1 MTSDLLTRLS
11 KLGAP
16 DREVDEEIHDLLC
29 DGKFFSQLADAPLGQ
44 GCWMY
49 NFPNGDVSS
58 ALYVTS
64 SVDAAIE
71 LAERVLP
78 GCDIETSDV
87 HADFRGAKEPRHIAD
102 LSSDLVWEKY
112 DGYPEPVYR
121 IRGTGQSNIRAI
133 ALLIALLRAKEAS
146 NG

>member
-1 MTSDLLTRLS
+1 MTSDLITRLS
-11 KLGAP
+11 KLDGP
-16 DREVDEEIHDLLC
+16 DREVDEKIHDLLC

-64 SVDAAIE
+64 SVDAV
-71 LAERVLP
+71 LALIDRVVPNERPFL
-78 GCDIETSDV
+78 
-87 HADFRGAKEPRHIAD
+87 ARIAFEGECQWRASFVGGVASW
-102 LSSDLVWEKY
+102 SSS
-112 DGYPEPVYR
+112 P
-121 IRGTGQSNIRAI
+121 AI

-146 NG
+146 NA

>member
-1 MTSDLLTRLS
+1 MALVDRLS
-11 KLGAP
+11 KLDAP
-16 DREVDEEIHDLLC
+16 DREGDEEIHDLLC

-64 SVDAAIE
+64 SVDAAIA

-78 GCDIETSDV
+78 GWVPSVGQNV
-87 HADFRGAKEPRHIAD
+87 HHRYWHATISTAIDGEIVGHSADHPSAG
-102 LSSDLVWEKY
+102 
-112 DGYPEPVYR
+112 
-121 IRGTGQSNIRAI
+121 AI
-133 ALLIALLRAKEAS
+133 ALCIALLRAKEAAR
-146 NG
+146 G

>member
-1 MTSDLLTRLS
+1 MTLITRLA
-11 KLGAP
+11 KLDAP

-58 ALYVTS
+58 ALHVTS
-64 SVDAAIE
+64 SIDAAIA

-78 GCDIETSDV
+78 GQARKI
-87 HADFRGAKEPRHIAD
+87 
-102 LSSDLVWEKY
+102 VWEEGRAIVVISQATRLHEVAPTIVQTH
-112 DGYPEPVYR
+112 DHA
-121 IRGTGQSNIRAI
+121 AI

-146 NG
+146 K